1 MLEKFNEIKEK
12 YDKLMTGRYGA
23 FDTLNKDMII
33 VCLVIGFLNLFIRSL
48 IIRVLSPALIV
59 LVVLRLFS
67 TNEVKRITENR
78 KYMEFK
84 EKSKEFLKIQ
94 YQRVKEYKTHRYY
107 KCKNCSSYIRVPA
120 KKGKHTIDCPK
131 CGKEFGVKIL

>member
-12 YDKLMTGRYGA
+12 YDKLMTGRYGV

-131 CGKEFGVKIL
+131 CGKEFEVKIL

>member
-12 YDKLMTGRYGA
+12 YDKLMTGRYGV

>member
-12 YDKLMTGRYGA
+12 YDKLMTGRYGV

-67 TNEVKRITENR
+67 TNEVKRITENI

-131 CGKEFGVKIL
+131 CGKEFEVKIL

>member
-12 YDKLMTGRYGA
+12 YDKLMTGRYRV

-131 CGKEFGVKIL
+131 CGKEFEVKIL

>member
-12 YDKLMTGRYGA
+12 YDKLMTGRYGV

-94 YQRVKEYKTHRYY
+94 SQRVKEYKTHRYY

-131 CGKEFGVKIL
+131 CGKEFEVKIL